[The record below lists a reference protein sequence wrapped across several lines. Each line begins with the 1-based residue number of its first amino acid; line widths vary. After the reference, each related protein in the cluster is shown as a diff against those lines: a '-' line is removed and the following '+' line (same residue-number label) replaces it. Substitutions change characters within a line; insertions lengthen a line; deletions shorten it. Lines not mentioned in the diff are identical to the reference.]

1 MEVELEEETDIT
13 SLVDLYASL
22 KQEERTLR
30 RRLDVVKSK
39 IQDHMSEHNTF
50 RIDTCKHSITKT
62 EYETERV
69 LARKEL
75 EKKYGEKWIQENL
88 QKSLGVRLTVK
99 QKELGE

>member
-1 MEVELEEETDIT
+1 MEVELEETDIT
-13 SLVDLYASL
+13 SLVDLFASL
-22 KQEERTLR
+22 KQEERTLK

-39 IQDHMSEHNTF
+39 IQDHMKEHNTF

-62 EYETERV
+62 EFETERV

-75 EKKYGEKWIQENL
+75 EKKYGEKWMRENL

-99 QKELGE
+99 EKQLGE